1 MTIGINWKDIWKPV
15 WKLVWA
21 QTAPVPPTPPVRGS
35 KGGLSG
41 GAWLVT
47 ATDYGYLVE
56 TGSGTLKMNSKYML
70 DLEAKNAGATLRWN

>member
-1 MTIGINWKDIWKPV
+1 MTIGINWKDVWKDVWKPV
-15 WKLVWA
+15 WL
-21 QTAPVPPTPPVRGS
+21 QTAPVPPVRGS
-35 KGGLSG
+35 KGGRSG

>member
-1 MTIGINWKDIWKPV
+1 MLLALRSLWEGP
-15 WKLVWA
+15 
-21 QTAPVPPTPPVRGS
+21 APIPPTPPVRGS
-35 KGGLSG
+35 KGNRSG